1 MLTPKHTNIII
12 NGPIKSFDEAIP
24 LGNGMFGALIW
35 SELSKLRF
43 SLDIAGLW
51 LREQAEHFYAKDF
64 TYAKLVALAKEGNT
78 DLIRRIF
85 DSTYSQPSPTKIPA
99 GRLILTGLLAQNYTA
114 ELDLSKALA
123 TFSITKTKQE
133 IFKTFICQEQKVGI
147 IHLAAEFQHVN
158 FKLERPCFGKITS
171 SNECKMQD
179 SVCPGSLSKLRLKEA
194 VYLQTENLS
203 GFAQELDREHA
214 YTILALKE
222 KNDIYYTV
230 MTAKTVEAAIKA
242 AKQELIDAST
252 IGYAK
257 LLSRHISIWHRYWQ
271 QSAIRVGDQDLEKLW
286 YRANYYLKAA
296 SKANYAPMP
305 LQGVWCADN
314 DELPPWKGDYH
325 NDLNTQFTYCHYL
338 MANHLEEGRVWLD
351 FLWSLNKQAH
361 QFAKEFYNAEGLCLP
376 SVMDIEGRALGGW
389 PMYSLSPTNQI
400 WLCQMFY
407 EYYRIS
413 GDCDFL
419 QHKVAPYFKETAQV
433 IETLLIEDENSNLHL
448 PVSSSP
454 EIHDDTAKAWLTPNS
469 NYDLTLLRYLYQT
482 LMTIADKLH
491 EDKSHYQ
498 SLLSKLAPLSIDEE
512 KGLMLASNENLLV
525 SHRHFSHA
533 LAIAPLEMLTY
544 DKADERLIINKT
556 IDHLLNLG
564 SGQWVGFSFAWMALL
579 QIARHNGTAALYE
592 LKRFSH
598 YFLSVNG
605 FHLNGDYKKA
615 GLSSFHYRPF
625 TLEANFLAAQAV
637 QKMLLNAL
645 NGAIELLPAWP
656 NELEG
661 KNLAFQNLRAENGL
675 LVGYKQKNGQHML
688 KLQATKTG
696 EWYIKNIKQVVKLKE
711 GQKWTYIW

>member
-35 SELSKLRF
+35 SELAKLRF

-51 LREQAEHFYAKDF
+51 LREQAEDFYAKDF

-78 DLIRRIF
+78 GLIRRIF

-147 IHLAAEFQHVN
+147 IHLACEFQHVN
-158 FKLERPCFGKITS
+158 FKLERPCFGKTTS
-171 SNECKMQD
+171 SNECKMPD
-179 SVCPGSLSKLRLKEA
+179 SVCPGSLSKIHLKEA

-214 YTILALKE
+214 YTILAFKE

-230 MTAKTVEAAIKA
+230 MTAKTVEAAIKK
-242 AKQELIDAST
+242 AKQELIEAST
-252 IGYAK
+252 IGYEK
-257 LLSRHISIWHRYWQ
+257 LLSQHISIWRKYWQ

-296 SKANYAPMP
+296 SKANYATMP

-338 MANHLEEGRVWLD
+338 MANHLEEGRVFLD
-351 FLWSLNKQAH
+351 FLWSLNKKAH
-361 QFAKEFYNAEGLCLP
+361 QFAKEFYQAEGLCLP

-419 QHKVAPYFKETAQV
+419 QHKVAPYFKKTAQV
-433 IETLLIEDENSNLHL
+433 IETLLIEDENANLHL

-533 LAIAPLEMLTY
+533 LAIAPFEMLTY
-544 DKADERLIINKT
+544 DKVDERLIIDKT

-605 FHLNGDYKKA
+605 FHLNGDYKNA

-637 QKMLLNAL
+637 QKMLLNSL

-656 NELEG
+656 NELEC

-675 LVGYKQKNGQHML
+675 LVSYKQKKGQHML
-688 KLQATKTG
+688 KLQATKAG
-696 EWYIKNIKQVVKLKE
+696 EWYIKNIKQLVKLKE